1 MSEWLLNDRKA
12 MIFLKQGTWT
22 EWALSAGAFS
32 WCRAHKWGSRFCGLL
47 RQTASL
53 SRFKTSTCTVD
64 SLCDIGGRNQSE
76 QFLPRQKQSEWLSL
90 WNTTYALSSVLETR
104 ATTTARLTFRFRIIS
119 VNPCLVTCD
128 DAIHEVLIRFCPLK
142 EISGDRRAVLDCEGF
157 AESRRIF
164 RSSVKMAWHVRRNFT
179 HCLSPIYTY

>member
-1 MSEWLLNDRKA
+1 VGFVRGCIFVMQSPESEVPV
-12 MIFLKQGTWT
+12 
-22 EWALSAGAFS
+22 SV
-32 WCRAHKWGSRFCGLL
+32 
-47 RQTASL
+47 ASCDKRRV
-53 SRFKTSTCTVD
+53 SVASKPQRSNVD
-64 SLCDIGGRNQSE
+64 SLCDIGGSNQSE
-76 QFLPRQKQSEWLSL
+76 QFLPRQKQSEWLSR
-90 WNTTYALSSVLETR
+90 WNTTYALSSVLGTR

-128 DAIHEVLIRFCPLK
+128 DAIHEVLIRFCLLK

-179 HCLSPIYTY
+179 HCLSPIYAY